1 MKKYLSLAAKAWA
14 KATLNIQK
22 FANAYVEAV
31 GEFREAAT
39 EEFKFAFPMFG
50 EREWRRL
57 TLIGNGE
64 LLPQFF
70 FKSDFFVGKLLK
82 MNSSMRIQKA
92 LVGAS
97 NDGRIR
103 VDRGNGPE
111 KVTLSDLT
119 SREDKALVMLLS
131 EENEKLSPG
140 DLRSKFRMLVAKIN
154 KSNRHSSP
162 VWELRVVKGRTVA
175 HFNRACNMEREDL
188 EDVLSAVKRGHECV
202 GPTRPSSEILAELV
216 KAVKELND
224 MRDVEWDFAEEC
236 GHDSSMWTDKDES
249 RHEWIINSIQAYREN
264 VQRLARE
271 ATGDKDFEIELK
283 QGE

>member
-14 KATLNIQK
+14 RATLNIQK

-31 GEFREAAT
+31 GKFGEVAT
-39 EEFKFAFPMFG
+39 EEFKFTFPMFG

-111 KVTLSDLT
+111 KVALADLT
-119 SREDKALVMLLS
+119 AKEDKALVMLLS
-131 EENEKLSPG
+131 EENEKLSPE
-140 DLRSKFRMLVAKIN
+140 DLKCKFRTLVAKIN

-175 HFNRACNMEREDL
+175 HFNRACNMERKDL
-188 EDVLSAVKRGHECV
+188 EDVLSAVKRGHKCV
-202 GPTRPSSEILAELV
+202 GPMRPSGEILAEFV
-216 KAVKELND
+216 KAVKEFND
-224 MRDVEWDFAEEC
+224 MRDAEWEFAGEH
-236 GHDSSMWTDKDES
+236 GTDSTYWTDKEDKE
-249 RHEWIINSIQAYREN
+249 HQWIIDSIQAYREN

-271 ATGDKDFEIELK
+271 ATGDKDLEI
-283 QGE
+283 

>member
-1 MKKYLSLAAKAWA
+1 MERFINRAAKAWA
-14 KATLNIQK
+14 NATLNIQK

-31 GEFREAAT
+31 GKFGEVAT
-39 EEFKFAFPMFG
+39 EEFKFTFPMFG

-111 KVTLSDLT
+111 KATLADLT
-119 SREDKALVMLLS
+119 KKEEKALILLLS
-131 EENEKLSPG
+131 EENEKLSPEE
-140 DLRSKFRMLVAKIN
+140 LKLKYKMLLAKIN
-154 KSNRHSSP
+154 KSNRKSLPAWSI
-162 VWELRVVKGRTVA
+162 RAISGRTVA
-175 HFNRACNMEREDL
+175 HFNRACNLSQEDL
-188 EDVLSAVKRGHECV
+188 KNVQKSIRYGHCI
-202 GPTRPSSEILAELV
+202 GPCRPYFEILSDMIEKV
-216 KAVKELND
+216 RELNSL
-224 MRDVEWDFAEEC
+224 RDDEWSFEEKHGPNRDFWSEEEENDHQ
-236 GHDSSMWTDKDES
+236 GLLDE
-249 RHEWIINSIQAYREN
+249 IQAARDA

-271 ATGDKDFEIELK
+271 ATGDDTITI
-283 QGE
+283 